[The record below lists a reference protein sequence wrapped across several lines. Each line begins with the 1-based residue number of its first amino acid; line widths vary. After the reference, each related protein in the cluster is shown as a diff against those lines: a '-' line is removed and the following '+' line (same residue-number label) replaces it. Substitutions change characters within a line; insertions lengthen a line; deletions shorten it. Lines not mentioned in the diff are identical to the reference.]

1 MIDVW
6 KKGITGQGVVVA
18 VVDEGFDP
26 SHPEIQANY
35 VSCIFNYGLNKIC
48 LYSQSSHQAGALW
61 DSRKKN

>member
-1 MIDVW
+1 MASFLSVLAFKNRKDGPTYNVIDVW

-35 VSCIFNYGLNKIC
+35 VSHK
-48 LYSQSSHQAGALW
+48 LYPS
-61 DSRKKN
+61 